1 MVALGM
7 PSAHDH
13 WSSNFRLTS
22 TTFPQIGRAVEGFL
36 DRVARHCSE
45 NHADPDD
52 SCTHGYSR
60 WPGSV
65 SFAKLC
71 TSKSAI

>member
-52 SCTHGYSR
+52 FVHARLFEMARFGFVR
-60 WPGSV
+60 
-65 SFAKLC
+65 
-71 TSKSAI
+71 